1 MIGTTI
7 YSSSSA
13 TRTGF
18 AVADP
23 KQAAVTSPQ
32 ARSSQ
37 AEGPNQSVGTVSP
50 TQTTAQSAR
59 AKLDADYDK
68 AVTQG
73 TNIVADTAHGG
84 RHLDVSSLNDEE
96 LAAVSAGG
104 GFSDD
109 ESLTAK
115 AELAGRMWATLAP
128 FEGNPRASAM
138 AVRAL
143 YPALSA
149 TVREALGWNE
159 ETLSSSDALIRNFSG
174 SDQNREKDTVLEKL
188 RTMPQSLDTL
198 KFDASLMPLKGGT
211 VDVLA

>member
-1 MIGTTI
+1 
-7 YSSSSA
+7 
-13 TRTGF
+13 
-18 AVADP
+18 
-23 KQAAVTSPQ
+23 
-32 ARSSQ
+32 
-37 AEGPNQSVGTVSP
+37 
-50 TQTTAQSAR
+50 
-59 AKLDADYDK
+59 
-68 AVTQG
+68 
-73 TNIVADTAHGG
+73 
-84 RHLDVSSLNDEE
+84 
-96 LAAVSAGG
+96 
-104 GFSDD
+104 
-109 ESLTAK
+109 
-115 AELAGRMWATLAP
+115 MWATLAP